1 MQKKTLAR
9 LAVMSMAIA
18 AAAAA
23 PAAPPPEPPKAMI
36 VAAVMDQ
43 APIYIGTEGR
53 RPRPGPDLPESDPRL
68 PQMPTVPNFTG
79 EQR

>member
-23 PAAPPPEPPKAMI
+23 PAAPPPEPPKAMT

-53 RPRPGPDLPESDPRL
+53 RPRPSPEPESDPRL